1 MVITYLPSNINAC
14 NVSLV
19 KLKIKRMKKLI
30 TVAKALFMLGLICSF
45 TTVAAQKIDVKEKA
59 KTAATNKA
67 DRKVDETIDKGLDKL
82 EKGIGGLFKKK
93 DKTSETDTKEKNKK
107 GKEGDD
113 TGKAQE
119 VPSFSS
125 YNKFD
130 FVPGE
135 KILAFDDFKQDAMGD
150 LPAKWNSTGGAE
162 VAKVNGSEF
171 NWVQL
176 SGADAFF
183 APQYAAKM
191 PDNCTID
198 FDMIVTF
205 NQESGWYQRFY
216 IEILSSAK
224 LAATSEKAYMP
235 SNSGISFEM
244 APRERSINARSYL
257 KGETLTEST
266 GLFARLNT
274 RKPIHVSIMR
284 QQQRVKIYFDEK
296 KVFDLPQGLPVEPN
310 YYLRFGTFVQDEGD
324 AETTKMYVSNL
335 RYAVGKPDMR
345 NKLLTEG
352 KLVTR
357 GILFDSGSAII
368 KAQSFGV
375 LKEIAAVLNDN
386 PQLKVK
392 IVGHTDSDGDNAKNL
407 QLSEQRAMAIKT
419 ALVNDF
425 NVNEDRM
432 TAEGKGE
439 TQPSDVNTTTVGKA
453 NNRRVEFIKL

>member
-1 MVITYLPSNINAC
+1 MKTPIKFQQIT
-14 NVSLV
+14 
-19 KLKIKRMKKLI
+19 LI
-30 TVAKALFMLGLICSF
+30 FFFLIGIFVAPGLY
-45 TTVAAQKIDVKEKA
+45 AQQKIDVKEKA

-82 EKGIGGLFKKK
+82 EKGIGSLFKKK
-93 DKTSETDTKEKNKK
+93 NKTTETEEKDKSKETKENTSVNK
-107 GKEGDD
+107 G
-113 TGKAQE
+113 QE
-119 VPSFSS
+119 EPSFST

-130 FVPGE
+130 FVPGTQ
-135 KILAFDDFKQDAMGD
+135 ILALDDFKQDAMGD

-162 VAKVNGSEF
+162 VVKVNGSDF

-176 SGADAFF
+176 SGAEAFF
-183 APQYAAKM
+183 SPQYTAKM

-198 FDMIVTF
+198 FDMIATF
-205 NQESGWYQRFY
+205 NQESNWFQRFY
-216 IEILSSAK
+216 IELLSSAS
-224 LAATSEKAYMP
+224 LAGAAQKAYMP
-235 SNSGISFEM
+235 ANTGISFEL
-244 APRERSINARSYL
+244 APKANEIIAISYL
-257 KGETLTEST
+257 KGEKVIESM
-266 GLFARLNT
+266 GQYAKLNT
-274 RKPIHVSIMR
+274 KKPIHVSIMR

-296 KVFDLPQGLPVEPN
+296 KVFDLPQALAVAPN
-310 YYLRFGTFVQDEGD
+310 YYFRLGTWVQDEGD
-324 AETTKMYVSNL
+324 SETTKMYISNL

-392 IVGHTDSDGDNAKNL
+392 IVGHTDSDGDQAKNL

-432 TAEGKGE
+432 VAEGKGE
-439 TQPSDVNTTTVGKA
+439 TQPSDVNTTAVGKA
-453 NNRRVEFIKL
+453 NNRRVEFIKM

>member
-1 MVITYLPSNINAC
+1 MKTITKPQKFAAIFFLFSCLIGISN
-14 NVSLV
+14 LY
-19 KLKIKRMKKLI
+19 
-30 TVAKALFMLGLICSF
+30 
-45 TTVAAQKIDVKEKA
+45 AQKIDVKEKA

-93 DKTSETDTKEKNKK
+93 DKSNETAEKDKTKKSKDGEANTTNKST
-107 GKEGDD
+107 D
-113 TGKAQE
+113 Q
-119 VPSFSS
+119 PSFST

-130 FVPGE
+130 FVPGD
-135 KILAFDDFKQDAMGD
+135 KILAYDDFKQDALGD

-162 VAKVNGSEF
+162 IAKVNGSEF

-183 APQYAAKM
+183 SPQYTAKM

-205 NQESGWYQRFY
+205 NQESNWYQRFY
-216 IEILSSAK
+216 IELLSSAK

-235 SNSGISFEM
+235 SNSGISFEVW
-244 APRERSINARSYL
+244 PRSNEITAKSYL
-257 KGETLTEST
+257 KGETLMESAAQ
-266 GLFARLNT
+266 FSKLNT

-284 QQQRVKIYFDEK
+284 QLQRVKIYFNEK
-296 KVFDLPQGLPVEPN
+296 KIFDLPQALAVEPN

-324 AETTKMYVSNL
+324 SETTKMYVSNL

-357 GILFDSGSAII
+357 GILFDSGSAVI
-368 KAQSFGV
+368 KAQSAGV
-375 LKEIAAVLNDN
+375 LKEIAAVLNEN
-386 PQLKVK
+386 PQLRVK

-407 QLSEQRAMAIKT
+407 QLSEQRAMAIKI

-425 NVNEDRM
+425 NVNEDHL

-439 TQPSDVNTTTVGKA
+439 TQPSDVNTTTAGKA
-453 NNRRVEFIKL
+453 NNRRVEFIKI

>member
-1 MVITYLPSNINAC
+1 MKTITKPQ
-14 NVSLV
+14 
-19 KLKIKRMKKLI
+19 KIAMLTFVLCCLI
-30 TVAKALFMLGLICSF
+30 GVANLY
-45 TTVAAQKIDVKEKA
+45 AQKIDVKEKA

-93 DKTSETDTKEKNKK
+93 DKSTETAEKDKNKK
-107 GKEGDD
+107 TKDG
-113 TGKAQE
+113 E
-119 VPSFSS
+119 VTVKGQDEPSFST

-130 FVPGE
+130 FVPGD

-162 VAKVNGSEF
+162 IAKVNGSEF

-176 SGADAFF
+176 TGADAFF
-183 APQYAAKM
+183 SPQYTAKM
-191 PDNCTID
+191 PDNCTVD

-205 NQESGWYQRFY
+205 NQESNWYQRFY

-235 SNSGISFEM
+235 SNSGISFEVT
-244 APRERSINARSYL
+244 PRSREIMARSYL
-257 KGETLTEST
+257 KGETLMES
-266 GLFARLNT
+266 AAQYAKLNT

-296 KVFDLPQGLPVEPN
+296 KVFDLPQGLALEPN
-310 YYLRFGTFVQDEGD
+310 YYLRFGSFVQDEGD
-324 AETTKMYVSNL
+324 SETTKMYVSNL

-357 GILFDSGSAII
+357 GILFDSGSAVIQP
-368 KAQSFGV
+368 QSAGV
-375 LKEIAAVLNDN
+375 LKEIAAVLNEN

-425 NVNEDRM
+425 NVNEDRL

-439 TQPSDVNTTTVGKA
+439 TQPSDVNTTAAGKA

>member
-1 MVITYLPSNINAC
+1 MKTIIKPLKFSVLFLLASCSIGVSN
-14 NVSLV
+14 LY
-19 KLKIKRMKKLI
+19 
-30 TVAKALFMLGLICSF
+30 
-45 TTVAAQKIDVKEKA
+45 AQKIDVKEKA
-59 KTAATNKA
+59 KIAATNKA

-93 DKTSETDTKEKNKK
+93 DKATETTDKDKNKK
-107 GKEGDD
+107 TKDADVAVKGQDE
-113 TGKAQE
+113 
-119 VPSFSS
+119 PSFST

-130 FVPGE
+130 FIPGD
-135 KILAFDDFKQDAMGD
+135 KILAFDDFKQDALGD

-162 VAKVNGSEF
+162 IVKVNGSDF

-183 APQYAAKM
+183 SPQYTAKM
-191 PDNCTID
+191 PDNCTVD
-198 FDMIVTF
+198 FDMVVTF
-205 NQESGWYQRFY
+205 NPESNWYQRFY
-216 IEILSSAK
+216 IEVISSAK
-224 LAATSEKAYMP
+224 LAAASEKAYMP

-244 APRERSINARSYL
+244 APKDRAINARSYQ
-257 KGETLTEST
+257 KGETLTESA
-266 GLFARLNT
+266 GQFAKLNT
-274 RKPIHVSIMR
+274 KKPIHVSMVR

-296 KVFDLPQGLPVEPN
+296 KVFDLPQALAAEPN

-324 AETTKMYVSNL
+324 SETTKMYISNL

-357 GILFDSGSAII
+357 GILFDSGSAVI
-368 KAQSFGV
+368 KAQSAGV
-375 LKEIAAVLNDN
+375 LKEIATVLNEN
-386 PQLKVK
+386 PQLRVK

-425 NVNEDRM
+425 NVNEDHL

-439 TQPSDVNTTTVGKA
+439 TQPSDVNTTAAGKA

>member
-1 MVITYLPSNINAC
+1 MKTIIFIIVCL
-14 NVSLV
+14 VSTSSLY
-19 KLKIKRMKKLI
+19 
-30 TVAKALFMLGLICSF
+30 
-45 TTVAAQKIDVKEKA
+45 AQKTIKEKA

-93 DKTSETDTKEKNKK
+93 DKSTESDQKDKNEKTEK
-107 GKEGDD
+107 GE
-113 TGKAQE
+113 E
-119 VPSFSS
+119 PSFST

-130 FVPGE
+130 FVPGD
-135 KILAFDDFKQDAMGD
+135 KILAFDDFKQDAVGD

-162 VAKVNGSEF
+162 IVKVNGFDF

-176 SGADAFF
+176 TGSEAIFS
-183 APQYAAKM
+183 PQYTAKM
-191 PDNCTID
+191 PDNCTVD

-205 NQESGWYQRFY
+205 NQESNWYQRFY
-216 IEILSSAK
+216 IEMISSAK
-224 LAATSEKAYMP
+224 LAAASEKAYMP
-235 SNSGISFEM
+235 SNTGVSFEVI
-244 APRERSINARSYL
+244 PRSKEIKAVSYV
-257 KGETLTEST
+257 KGETITES
-266 GLFARLNT
+266 LAQYSKLNA

-284 QQQRVKIYFDEK
+284 QQQRIKIYFDEK
-296 KVFDLPQGLPVEPN
+296 KVYDLPQALAAAPN

-324 AETTKMYVSNL
+324 SETTKMYISNL
-335 RYAVGKPDMR
+335 RYAIGKPDMR

-368 KAQSFGV
+368 KPQSAGV
-375 LKEIAAVLNDN
+375 LKEIATVLNEN

-425 NVNEDRM
+425 KVNEDHM

>member
-1 MVITYLPSNINAC
+1 MLVCL
-14 NVSLV
+14 VSTSSLY
-19 KLKIKRMKKLI
+19 
-30 TVAKALFMLGLICSF
+30 
-45 TTVAAQKIDVKEKA
+45 AQKSIKEKA

-93 DKTSETDTKEKNKK
+93 DKSTETDVKDK
-107 GKEGDD
+107 GRNTGDAD
-113 TGKAQE
+113 ATNRGQDGS
-119 VPSFSS
+119 SFST

-130 FVPGE
+130 FVPGD
-135 KILAFDDFKQDAMGD
+135 KILAFDDFKQDAIGD

-162 VAKVNGSEF
+162 IVKVNGSDF

-176 SGADAFF
+176 TGSEAIFS
-183 APQYAAKM
+183 PQYTAKM
-191 PDNCTID
+191 PDNCTVD

-205 NQESGWYQRFY
+205 NQESNWYQRFY
-216 IEILSSAK
+216 IEIISSAK
-224 LAATSEKAYMP
+224 LAAASEKAYMP
-235 SNSGISFEM
+235 SNTGVSFEVV
-244 APRERSINARSYL
+244 PRSKEIKAVSYV
-257 KGETLTEST
+257 KGETITESL
-266 GLFARLNT
+266 GQYSKLNI

-296 KVFDLPQGLPVEPN
+296 KVYDLPQALAIAPN
-310 YYLRFGTFVQDEGD
+310 YYMRFGTFVQDEGD
-324 AETTKMYVSNL
+324 SETTKMYISNL

-368 KAQSFGV
+368 KPQSAGV
-375 LKEIAAVLNDN
+375 LKEIAAVLNEN

-425 NVNEDRM
+425 KVNEDHM